1 MMIEEE
7 AIVVSSNGQYA
18 WVSPLENSSCSGCE
32 SSGACS
38 TSFLKGILKRKS
50 ERTIRIVNLEAV
62 EPGEHVIVG
71 IHSVNLL
78 ISSALV
84 YLLPILCLPI
94 LCLII
99 FALLGKVFFSETASI
114 LLGLSGL
121 AFGFFAVNRTTANL
135 AVCGRL
141 EPVMLGKRK
150 AEEKV
155 IEFSQASALLRL

>member
-18 WVSPLENSSCSGCE
+18 WVSPLENSRCSGCE
-32 SSGACS
+32 SSGSCS

-50 ERTIRIVNLEAV
+50 ERTIRVVNLEAV

-84 YLLPILCLPI
+84 YLLPILCL
-94 LCLII
+94 LV
-99 FALLGKVFFSETASI
+99 FALIGKVFFSETASI
-114 LLGLSGL
+114 LLGLFGL
-121 AFGFFAVNRTTANL
+121 VFGFFAVNRTAANL